1 MHHRPSFI
9 PHSRSRC
16 HSNGGGR
23 VAMRGGLPD
32 EILRFFRGGGGHS
45 LIIKG
50 APGAGK
56 SMFAL
61 QLATEL
67 HDSFAAFYVSPR
79 VSHESVLRQFPAIA
93 PSVLRKTRARP
104 PPASPTTVVCPACGA
119 SIEVTP
125 KERPMEATC
134 SVCGRTSRFA
144 ARTELN
150 RLIVNIEEGPQPPSF
165 PLYLPEIEMAYEA
178 VDENFARYP
187 QLRSLILIDPID
199 ALDDDYDIRSWR
211 LVTTLQK
218 DLVENSGAGLVYIV
232 NSVGEQKIDYLVDA
246 VVTMVAAGGP
256 TSEIRILDIVKLRG
270 RPVQQRRYYFMVH
283 HGRLW
288 EAQKDFLDW
297 MERS

>member
-1 MHHRPSFI
+1 
-9 PHSRSRC
+9 
-16 HSNGGGR
+16 
-23 VAMRGGLPD
+23 MRGGLPD

-67 HDSFAAFYVSPR
+67 QDSFAAFYVSPR
-79 VSHESVLRQFPAIA
+79 LSYEMVLRQFPAIA
-93 PSVLRKTRARP
+93 PSVLRKPRARP

>member
-1 MHHRPSFI
+1 
-9 PHSRSRC
+9 
-16 HSNGGGR
+16 
-23 VAMRGGLPD
+23 MRGGLPD

-67 HDSFAAFYVSPR
+67 QDSFAAFYVSPR
-79 VSHESVLRQFPAIA
+79 VSHEMVLRQFPAIA
-93 PSVLRKTRARP
+93 PPVLKKTRARP

-125 KERPMEATC
+125 KERPTEATC

-150 RLIVNIEEGPQPPSF
+150 RLIGDIREGPQSLSI
-165 PLYLPEIEMAYEA
+165 PLDLPEIEMAYEA

-187 QLRSLILIDPID
+187 QLRSLILFDPID

-211 LVTTLQK
+211 LVTTLQR
-218 DLVENSGAGLVYIV
+218 DLVENSGVGLVYIV
-232 NSVGEQKIDYLVDA
+232 NSIGEQKLDYLVDA
-246 VVTMVAAGGP
+246 VVTLVAAGVP
-256 TSEIRILDIVKLRG
+256 TTEIRILDIVNCADDPCSSGGTTSRSVTVVYGKHRRISWTGWSAPEFRDMG
-270 RPVQQRRYYFMVH
+270 RPKVLSQAFPLRAAVR
-283 HGRLW
+283 
-288 EAQKDFLDW
+288 
-297 MERS
+297 